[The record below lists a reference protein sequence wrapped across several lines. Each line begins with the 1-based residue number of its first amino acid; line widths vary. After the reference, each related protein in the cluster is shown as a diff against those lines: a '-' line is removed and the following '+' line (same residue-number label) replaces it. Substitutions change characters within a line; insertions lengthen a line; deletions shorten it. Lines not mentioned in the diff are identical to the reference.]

1 MWMLLALAACRDEAS
16 PVAAGPR
23 TVPWSVE
30 RAPLTEVSP
39 AGRAWK
45 RAIVH
50 LHSPFSHDACDNDP
64 MPGGVPDADCL
75 DDLRAALCTNAIDV
89 AMLTEHPA
97 HAAERPFPDLL
108 LAREGDTVLDGRA
121 TRMACPGG
129 ASTLLLPGIED
140 ELMPVALDRH
150 VSPDPVAADA
160 IYNGTDAD
168 TLAAEID
175 AGGLVLQA
183 HTEGQDLDTLVAR
196 QSAGLAGVELY
207 NLHAMV
213 DPRKRAQDLG
223 LEAMTPLEVLAPF
236 FSGETSAEPDLAFL
250 GFHEAQ
256 EVSLAR
262 WDALS
267 ALAPT
272 VATAGTDAHQN
283 ALPMLLSDG
292 ERADSYRRMT
302 RWFSNILL
310 VDGDDPQDA
319 EDALAAGRN
328 LVAFEI
334 LGTPSGFDVH
344 YGDLEMAGTG
354 SVGGNLVVGCPALSP
369 DTPQDGD
376 APEIRVRVLRDGQ
389 PFGEGCGTF
398 PIAEAG
404 VYRVAVDIVP
414 HHLRGFLDVPT
425 QDFVHAMPWL
435 YSGAF
440 RLR

>member
-1 MWMLLALAACRDEAS
+1 MWILLALAACREDAAPVVEA
-16 PVAAGPR
+16 PR

-30 RAPLTEVSP
+30 RAPLSEVSP

-50 LHSPFSHDACDNDP
+50 LHSHFSHDACDGAP
-64 MPGGVPDADCL
+64 MPNGVPDPACL
-75 DDLRAALCTNAIDV
+75 DDLRSALCTNAIDV
-89 AMLTEHPA
+89 AMLTDHPA
-97 HAAERPFPDLL
+97 HAAERPFSDLL
-108 LAREGDTVLDGRA
+108 LAQDGDTVLDGRA

-129 ASTLLLPGIED
+129 PGTLLLPGIED
-140 ELMPVALDRH
+140 ELMPVGLDRH
-150 VSPDPVAADA
+150 VSADPVEAAA
-160 IYNGTDAD
+160 IYNGTDAA
-168 TLAAEID
+168 TIAAEID

-183 HTEGQDLDTLVAR
+183 HTEGQDLDTLLAR
-196 QSAGLAGVELY
+196 QAAGLSGVELY

-223 LEAMTPLEVLAPF
+223 LEAARPLEALGPF

-256 EVSLAR
+256 DVSLAR

-267 ALAPT
+267 AVAPT

-344 YGDLEMAGTG
+344 YGALEMAGTG
-354 SVGGNLVVGCPALSP
+354 SVGGELVVGCPTLSP
-369 DTPQDGD
+369 DTPQDGN

-389 PFGEGCGTF
+389 PFAEGCGSV

-404 VYRVAVDIVP
+404 VYRVVVDMVP

-425 QDFVHAMPWL
+425 EGFVHAMPWL